1 MAIASICGRRLRRY
15 KRLPL
20 RVFSVAPL
28 LGSGSHSQRLW
39 LAPEARVH
47 WREAFKQPTRSAQA
61 LAAAAATAQE
71 R

>member
-20 RVFSVAPL
+20 LVFSVAPL
-28 LGSGSHSQRLW
+28 LGSHSRRLW
-39 LAPEARVH
+39 LPPEARVH
-47 WREAFKQPTRSAQA
+47 WREAFKQSTRSAQA